1 MLKKRTTREEE
12 KESALKKSDPSAI
25 ELDVEVE
32 DNLDDYLDVLE
43 GIKTVE
49 KPDAEVLGHTF
60 NQKIHVIKNLFF
72 KMKFNFECDQEYIG
86 ALRMYRNA

>member
-1 MLKKRTTREEE
+1 M
-12 KESALKKSDPSAI
+12 
-25 ELDVEVE
+25 
-32 DNLDDYLDVLE
+32 LE